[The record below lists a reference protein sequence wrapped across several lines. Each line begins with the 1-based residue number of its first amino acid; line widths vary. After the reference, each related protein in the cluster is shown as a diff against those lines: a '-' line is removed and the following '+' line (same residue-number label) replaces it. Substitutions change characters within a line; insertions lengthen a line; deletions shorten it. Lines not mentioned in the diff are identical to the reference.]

1 MAVAGDPGA
10 PLHFIFS
17 VLIAT
22 FTWRTRVIT
31 DELSVQL
38 PQVAA
43 KAQARSEPVDVV
55 TRVTCESPPGHH
67 CPPES
72 GCLSAWL
79 GGLLIGA
86 VVGAVFTGIVVTICR
101 CCQFGRRTTGWAAEE
116 PRERLVTVPQPTL
129 TDRVWLTSAPERT
142 APEPRSPDSLGVF
155 TPKSRRS

>member
-1 MAVAGDPGA
+1 MAVAGESGA

-67 CPPES
+67 CPADS
-72 GCLSAWL
+72 GCLAAWL

-86 VVGAVFTGIVVTICR
+86 VVGAIFTGIVLSICR
-101 CCQFGRRTTGWAAEE
+101 CYQLGRHPSGWALEE
-116 PRERLVTVPQPTL
+116 PRERLATVPQPSL
-129 TDRVWLTSAPERT
+129 ADRVRLTSAPERT
-142 APEPRSPDSLGVF
+142 APEPRSPDSLGVL
-155 TPKSRRS
+155 TPKSRRA

>member
-1 MAVAGDPGA
+1 MAGPVDPGA

-55 TRVTCESPPGHH
+55 TRVTCESPPGHY
-67 CPPES
+67 CPADS
-72 GCLSAWL
+72 GCLAAWL

-86 VVGAVFTGIVVTICR
+86 IVGAVFTGTVVSICR
-101 CCQFGRRTTGWAAEE
+101 CCQLSRRPGGWAPEE
-116 PRERLVTVPQPTL
+116 PRERLVSVPQSSL
-129 TDRVWLTSAPERT
+129 ADRVWLASAPERT
-142 APEPRSPDSLGVF
+142 APEPRSPDSAGVF
-155 TPKSRRS
+155 TPKSRRA